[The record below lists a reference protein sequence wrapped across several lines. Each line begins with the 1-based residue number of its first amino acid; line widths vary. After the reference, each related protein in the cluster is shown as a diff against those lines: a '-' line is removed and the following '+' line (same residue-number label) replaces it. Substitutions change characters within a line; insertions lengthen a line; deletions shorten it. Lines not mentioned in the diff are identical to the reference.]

1 MIKIIALLSPLFVNF
16 YSAIFLLAT
25 GSKKYKN
32 RFFLGLF
39 FFNSFLLFVGH
50 FLSFFEYWIAFRY
63 FDFIFLGA
71 LLAYYPVYYVYIY
84 SAFNFNIVTTKKSY
98 HYIPSILF
106 AIVMFIMVLSTSWGD
121 YEMYMN
127 NNLHGTEITTQ
138 GALWLSYMYK
148 GCRIFHLAQILFYN
162 YLTIRF
168 LIIAKNKMQNFY
180 SNLDKFQLQYFYIVT
195 ISFIVLMSIP
205 GCYVTIIG
213 RVPFSENDLMLL
225 FICCVYTLLYII
237 LSIVGLRQVPAE
249 INLNNNVETAK
260 DTTTDLKELNT
271 IETEL
276 LTYFEKDKPWLDPQ
290 LNILQ
295 VAKQIGTNRSYVSNI
310 INEQIGCNFNQ
321 FVNYYR
327 INEAKLLFKQRPE
340 LAIAEISELA
350 GFGSV
355 NSFIRIFKASEH
367 KTPAQFKKINT

>member
-1 MIKIIALLSPLFVNF
+1 MIKIVALLSTLFINL
-16 YSAIFLLAT
+16 YGAIFLFAT
-25 GSKKYKN
+25 SSKKFKN

-50 FLSFFEYWIAFRY
+50 FLSFNEYWITFRY
-63 FDFIFLGA
+63 FDFIFLSA
-71 LLAYYPVYYVYIY
+71 LLAFYPLYYIYIY
-84 SAFNFNIVTTKKSY
+84 SAFNFNIVATKKSY
-98 HYIPSILF
+98 HFIPPILV
-106 AIVMFIMVLSTSWGD
+106 ALLMFIMVLSTSWEN

-127 NNLHGTEITTQ
+127 NNLYGTEITTKE
-138 GALWLSYMYK
+138 ALWLSYMYK
-148 GCRIFHLAQILFYN
+148 GSRFFHLGQILFYN

-205 GCYVTIIG
+205 GFYVTVIG
-213 RVPFSENDLMLL
+213 RTPLDENGLQLLFMCSLFTLL
-225 FICCVYTLLYII
+225 FII
-237 LSIVGLRQVPAE
+237 LAIVGLRQIPAE
-249 INLNNNVETAK
+249 INLSNNIETTK
-260 DTTTDLKELNT
+260 DATIHLKELNT
-271 IETEL
+271 IEAEL
-276 LTYFEKDKPWLDPQ
+276 LTYFKNDKPWLDPQ

-295 VAKQIGTNRSYVSNI
+295 VAKHIGTNRSYVSNI

-321 FVNYYR
+321 FVNSYR
-327 INEAKLLFKQRPE
+327 INEAKLLLKKSPK
-340 LAIAEISELA
+340 LSIAEISELS

-367 KTPAQFKKINT
+367 KTPALFKKLNS